1 MVSPKYV
8 LNFLYLFTFILLS
21 SQSFSETITF
31 KGLVLSDFWIK
42 KGLFKPK
49 KSKNMTA
56 GYIKIENKN
65 EKNERLISV
74 VSDFSKRIE
83 IHDMYIKN
91 NVMIM
96 KHLEEGV
103 LIKSKSQLDFKP
115 GSLHIMFI
123 DLTKSLKKTKLQK
136 VKFNFKNAG
145 SIVVN
150 MPIMDKRKKSNEKKK
165 HHHH

>member
-8 LNFLYLFTFILLS
+8 LKFLYLFTFILLS
-21 SQSFSETITF
+21 SQSFSETITY

-42 KGLFKPK
+42 KVIA
-49 KSKNMTA
+49 NNNVTA

-65 EKNERLISV
+65 EKNEHLISV
-74 VSDFSKRIE
+74 ESDFSKRTE
-83 IHDMYIKN
+83 LHDMYIKN
-91 NVMIM
+91 NIMIM

-103 LIKSKSQLDFKP
+103 LIKSKSQLDIRP
-115 GSLHIMFI
+115 GSVHIMFI
-123 DLTKSLKKTKLQK
+123 NLTKSLKKTKFQK

-145 SIVVN
+145 SIIIN
-150 MPIMDKRKKSNEKKK
+150 MPIMENGKKINDKKM

>member
-8 LNFLYLFTFILLS
+8 LKFLYLFTFILLS

-42 KGLFKPK
+42 KVIANNNL
-49 KSKNMTA
+49 TV

-74 VSDFSKRIE
+74 VSDFSTRTE
-83 IHDMYIKN
+83 LHNMYIKN
-91 NVMIM
+91 NIMIM

-103 LIKSKSQLDFKP
+103 LIKSKSHLDLRP
-115 GSLHIMFI
+115 GSFHIMFI
-123 DLTKSLKKTKLQK
+123 DLTKSLKKSKFQK
-136 VKFNFKNAG
+136 VKLNFKNAG
-145 SIVVN
+145 SIVVD
-150 MPIMDKRKKSNEKKK
+150 MPTMHRRKKTKDKKN

>member
-8 LNFLYLFTFILLS
+8 LKFLYLFTFILLS

-42 KGLFKPK
+42 KVIA
-49 KSKNMTA
+49 NNNITA

-74 VSDFSKRIE
+74 ESDFSKRIE

-91 NVMIM
+91 NIMIM

-103 LIKSKSQLDFKP
+103 LIKSKSKLDFKP

-123 DLTKSLKKTKLQK
+123 DLTKSPKKTSYQK
-136 VKFNFKNAG
+136 VKFNFENAG
-145 SIVVN
+145 SIIIN
-150 MPIMDKRKKSNEKKK
+150 MPIINKVKISKDKKK
-165 HHHH
+165 NHHH

>member
-8 LNFLYLFTFILLS
+8 LKFLYLFTFILLS

-42 KGLFKPK
+42 KVIP
-49 KSKNMTA
+49 NNNITA
-56 GYIKIENKN
+56 GYVKIENKN
-65 EKNERLISV
+65 EKSERLISV
-74 VSDFSKRIE
+74 EADFSKRIE
-83 IHDMYIKN
+83 LHDMYVKN
-91 NVMIM
+91 NIMIM

>member
-8 LNFLYLFTFILLS
+8 LKFLFLFTFILVS

-31 KGLVLSDFWIK
+31 KGLVL
-42 KGLFKPK
+42 
-49 KSKNMTA
+49 
-56 GYIKIENKN
+56 
-65 EKNERLISV
+65 
-74 VSDFSKRIE
+74 SDFSKRIE

-96 KHLEEGV
+96 KHLEQGV

-123 DLTKSLKKTKLQK
+123 DLTKSLKKSKLQK

>member
-8 LNFLYLFTFILLS
+8 LKFLYLFTFILLS

-42 KGLFKPK
+42 KVIA
-49 KSKNMTA
+49 NNNITA

-74 VSDFSKRIE
+74 ESDFSKRIE
-83 IHDMYIKN
+83 LHDMYIKN
-91 NVMIM
+91 NIMIM

-115 GSLHIMFI
+115 RNLRATLIFETLNLSKRCSL
-123 DLTKSLKKTKLQK
+123 LYQS
-136 VKFNFKNAG
+136 
-145 SIVVN
+145 S
-150 MPIMDKRKKSNEKKK
+150 
-165 HHHH
+165 

>member
-8 LNFLYLFTFILLS
+8 LKFLYLFTFILLS

-42 KGLFKPK
+42 KVIA
-49 KSKNMTA
+49 NNNITA

-96 KHLEEGV
+96 KHLEQGV
-103 LIKSKSQLDFKP
+103 LIKSNSQLDFKP

-123 DLTKSLKKTKLQK
+123 DLTKSLKKTKFKK

-150 MPIMDKRKKSNEKKK
+150 MPIMDKRKKSNEKKIEFYC
-165 HHHH
+165 

>member
-8 LNFLYLFTFILLS
+8 LKFLYLFTFILLS

-42 KGLFKPK
+42 KVIA
-49 KSKNMTA
+49 NNNITA

-96 KHLEEGV
+96 KHLEQGV

-115 GSLHIMFI
+115 ESLHIMFI
-123 DLTKSLKKTKLQK
+123 DLTKSLNKTNLQK

-145 SIVVN
+145 SIVIN
-150 MPIMDKRKKSNEKKK
+150 MPIMDERKKSNEKKK

>member
-8 LNFLYLFTFILLS
+8 LKFLYLFTFILLS

-42 KGLFKPK
+42 KVIA
-49 KSKNMTA
+49 NNNITA

-74 VSDFSKRIE
+74 ESDFSTRTE
-83 IHDMYIKN
+83 LHNMYIKN
-91 NVMIM
+91 NIMIM

-103 LIKSKSQLDFKP
+103 LIKSKSQLDLRP
-115 GSLHIMFI
+115 GSFHIMFI
-123 DLTKSLKKTKLQK
+123 NLTKSLKKTKFQK

-145 SIVVN
+145 SIVIN
-150 MPIMDKRKKSNEKKK
+150 MPIMANRKKINDNKQ
-165 HHHH
+165 HHNH

>member
-8 LNFLYLFTFILLS
+8 LKFLYLFTFILLS

-42 KGLFKPK
+42 KVIA
-49 KSKNMTA
+49 NNNITA

-96 KHLEEGV
+96 KHLEQGV

-150 MPIMDKRKKSNEKKK
+150 MPIMDKRIKLNEKKK

>member
-1 MVSPKYV
+1 MVSPKFV
-8 LNFLYLFTFILLS
+8 LKFLYLFTFILLS
-21 SQSFSETITF
+21 SQSFSEIIIY

-42 KGLFKPK
+42 KVIANN
-49 KSKNMTA
+49 SITA

-65 EKNERLISV
+65 EKNEHLISV
-74 VSDFSKRIE
+74 VADFSKRTE

-103 LIKSKSQLDFKP
+103 LIKSKSRLDFKP

-123 DLTKSLKKTKLQK
+123 DLTKSLEFYK
-136 VKFNFKNAG
+136 NF
-145 SIVVN
+145 S
-150 MPIMDKRKKSNEKKK
+150 MLC
-165 HHHH
+165 

>member
-1 MVSPKYV
+1 MFSTKNVIK
-8 LNFLYLFTFILLS
+8 FLYLFTFILLS

-31 KGLVLSDFWIK
+31 KGLVLSEFWIK
-42 KGLFKPK
+42 KVIA
-49 KSKNMTA
+49 NNNVTA

-65 EKNERLISV
+65 KKNEHLISV
-74 VSDFSKRIE
+74 EADFSKRTE
-83 IHDMYIKN
+83 LHDMYIKN
-91 NVMIM
+91 DIMIM

-123 DLTKSLKKTKLQK
+123 DLTKFQKKTKLQK

-145 SIVVN
+145 SIVIN
-150 MPIMDKRKKSNEKKK
+150 MPIMDNGKKINDKKK

>member
-8 LNFLYLFTFILLS
+8 LKFLYLFTFILLS

-42 KGLFKPK
+42 KVIA
-49 KSKNMTA
+49 NNNVTA

-74 VSDFSKRIE
+74 ESDFSTRTE
-83 IHDMYIKN
+83 LHNMYIKN
-91 NVMIM
+91 NIMIM
-96 KHLEEGV
+96 KHLEDGV
-103 LIKSKSQLDFKP
+103 LIKSKSQINLKP
-115 GSLHIMFI
+115 RNFHIMFI
-123 DLTKSLKKTKLQK
+123 DLSKSFNKTSNQK
-136 VKFNFKNAG
+136 VKFNFENAG
-145 SIVVN
+145 SIIIN
-150 MPIMDKRKKSNEKKK
+150 MPIINKAKISKDKKK